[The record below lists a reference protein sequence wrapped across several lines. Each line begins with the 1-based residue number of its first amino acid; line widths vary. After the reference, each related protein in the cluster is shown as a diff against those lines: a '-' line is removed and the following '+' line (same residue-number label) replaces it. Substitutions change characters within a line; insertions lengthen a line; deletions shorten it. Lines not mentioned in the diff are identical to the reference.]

1 MCQNQFK
8 NIENLKI
15 YKLSTVSI
23 NKSNELPENESRAV
37 SAWVSAARPRTL
49 PLALASIILGTFL
62 AASVDLFNVKIFSLT
77 ILTTICLQV
86 LSNFANDYG
95 DTQNGADLVG
105 RVGPARA
112 VQSGQITQSQMLKAM
127 ALLAILSLIFGL
139 LLLFSAF
146 QPFNSSE
153 FYSFLG
159 VGLLAIL
166 AAVTYTAGKKPY
178 GYAGFGD
185 LSVMIFFGLVGVI
198 GTFYLQTKLFDFSM
212 ILPALSS
219 GFFAATVL
227 NINNLR
233 DIDSDKLAGKKTIP
247 VRYGKRFGIRYH
259 KFSILSGIFCA
270 IIYNFLNY
278 KSPLQF
284 LFLLAI
290 PFFFKIFTGFGVTDS
305 PQKIDTFLKKMALT
319 SLLFSVL
326 FGLGQVLS

>member
-1 MCQNQFK
+1 MANYIFEL
-8 NIENLKI
+8 NTILIENTEKAS
-15 YKLSTVSI
+15 KLG
-23 NKSNELPENESRAV
+23 NWL
-37 SAWVSAARPRTL
+37 SAARPRTL
-49 PLALASIILGTFL
+49 PLALASIILGSFL
-62 AASVDLFNVKIFSLT
+62 AAANGWFNVNVCL
-77 ILTTICLQV
+77 LTTLTTVCLQV

-112 VQSGQITQSQMLKAM
+112 VQSGQINQSQMLKAIG
-127 ALLAILSLIFGL
+127 LLAVLSLVFGL
-139 LLLFSAF
+139 LLLNNSF
-146 QPFNSSE
+146 QSINSKE
-153 FYSFLG
+153 FYSFL
-159 VGLLAIL
+159 VIGLLAIL
-166 AAVTYTAGKKPY
+166 AAITYTAGKKPY

-198 GTFYLQTKLFDFSM
+198 GTFYLQTKSLNISI

-233 DIDSDKLAGKKTIP
+233 DIDSDKIAGKKTIP

-259 KFSILSGIFCA
+259 KFSIISGLFCA
-270 IIYNFLNY
+270 VIFNVMNY
-278 KSPLQF
+278 KSPIQF
-284 LFLLAI
+284 LFLLAV
-290 PFFFKIFTGFGVTDS
+290 PFFYKILIGFGEKDS

-326 FGLGQVLS
+326 FGLGQVLA

>member
-1 MCQNQFK
+1 
-8 NIENLKI
+8 LD
-15 YKLSTVSI
+15 LVSI
-23 NKSNELPENESRAV
+23 NESPKSPHQGLAGFG
-37 SAWVSAARPRTL
+37 AWISAARPRTL
-49 PLALASIILGTFL
+49 PLALASIILGSFL
-62 AASVDLFNVKIFSLT
+62 AASFGLFDFKIFSLT
-77 ILTTICLQV
+77 ILTTVCLQI

-146 QPFNSSE
+146 QSFNSSE

-178 GYAGFGD
+178 GYSGFGD

-198 GTFYLQTKLFDFSM
+198 GTFYLQTKLIDTSI

-233 DIDSDKLAGKKTIP
+233 DIDSDKIAGKKTIP

-259 KFSILSGIFCA
+259 KFSILSGVFCA
-270 IIYNFLNY
+270 VIYNFLNY
-278 KSPLQF
+278 KSPVQF

-290 PFFFKIFTGFGVTDS
+290 PFFYKIITGFGVADS

-326 FGLGQVLS
+326 FGLGQVLA

>member
-1 MCQNQFK
+1 
-8 NIENLKI
+8 
-15 YKLSTVSI
+15 LSTISV
-23 NKSNELPENESRAV
+23 NKSKELPDNKAKAIGS
-37 SAWVSAARPRTL
+37 WVSAARPRTL
-49 PLALASIILGTFL
+49 PLALASIILGSLL
-62 AASVDLFNVKIFSLT
+62 AASFGLFDVKIFSLT
-77 ILTTICLQV
+77 ILTTVCLQV

-112 VQSGQITQSQMLKAM
+112 VQSGQITQPQMLKAM
-127 ALLAILSLIFGL
+127 AFLAILSLFFGF

-146 QPFNSSE
+146 QSFNSSE

-159 VGLLAIL
+159 LGLLAIL

-198 GTFYLQTKLFDFSM
+198 GTFYLQTKIFDFSI
-212 ILPALSS
+212 ILPAISS

-233 DIDSDKLAGKKTIP
+233 DIDSDKIAGKKTIP

-259 KFSILSGIFCA
+259 KFSILSGILCA
-270 IIYNFLNY
+270 VIYNFLNY
-278 KSPLQF
+278 KSPVQF

-290 PFFFKIFTGFGVTDS
+290 PIFYKIITGFGVNDT

-326 FGLGQVLS
+326 FGLGQVLA